1 MDPMPTAEEAPRA
14 PGRPRSLRVDEA
26 IISATL
32 DLLAEGTS
40 VEVLSIE
47 AIATRAG
54 VGKATIYRRW
64 PGKEALLHD
73 ALATLKSPGP
83 EALGGSVRDDLI
95 AMLSQ
100 VGPTNQDPRFA
111 KIMPCILP
119 HLMRSKEHYQAYQ
132 DIIEPRR
139 NRIREVLVRGV
150 GSGELRSDLDVELVL
165 AMLIGPILVQ
175 RVLRWH
181 PDLDADKMPEQV
193 VDLLM
198 AGIAPH

>member
-1 MDPMPTAEEAPRA
+1 MNDMPPVEEAPRP

-40 VEVLSIE
+40 VDVLSIE
-47 AIATRAG
+47 SIAARAG

-64 PGKEALLHD
+64 SGKEALLHD

-83 EALGGSVRDDLI
+83 EPEGRSVREDLV

-100 VGPTNQDPRFA
+100 VGPPTPDPRFA
-111 KIMPCILP
+111 KIMPCIMP
-119 HLMRSKEHYQAYQ
+119 HLARSQEHYQAYQ

-139 NRIREVLVRGV
+139 DRVRQILRRGV
-150 GSGELRSDLDVELVL
+150 ETGELRADLDVELSL
-165 AMLIGPILVQ
+165 AALIGPILVQ

-193 VDLLM
+193 VDLLL
-198 AGIAPH
+198 AGMTAR

>member
-1 MDPMPTAEEAPRA
+1 MEPMPDIEEAPRA

-64 PGKEALLHD
+64 AGKEALLHD

-83 EALGGSVRDDLI
+83 EPTGKSVRYDLI

-100 VGPTNQDPRFA
+100 VGPSNQDPRFA

-119 HLMRSKEHYQAYQ
+119 HLTRSEEHYQAYQ

-139 NRIREVLVRGV
+139 DRIRQVLKRGV
-150 GSGELRSDLDVELVL
+150 ADGELRADLDVEL
-165 AMLIGPILVQ
+165 AMTALIGPILVQ

-181 PDLDADKMPEQV
+181 PDLDADKMPEQI

-198 AGIAPH
+198 GGMKPA

>member
-1 MDPMPTAEEAPRA
+1 MQAAEEAPRA

-83 EALGGSVRDDLI
+83 EAVGESVRDDLI

-100 VGPTNQDPRFA
+100 VGPSNHDPRFA
-111 KIMPCILP
+111 KIMPCIMP
-119 HLMRSKEHYQAYQ
+119 HLARSEEHYKAYQ

-139 NRIREVLVRGV
+139 DRIRQVLRRGV
-150 GSGELRSDLDVELVL
+150 DSGELRSDLDVELIL

-193 VDLLM
+193 VDVLLAAM
-198 AGIAPH
+198 APQK